1 MSGQI
6 SGTPAGAD
14 NLVVRST
21 PAPGVLLV
29 RLNRPSKRNA
39 LTVPLLAQL
48 ADSLEGADQD
58 EGIGAVVITGD
69 AKAFSAGSDIGEQHR
84 HGVGHVFSEARLSHW
99 KRIERA
105 KKPTIAAVN
114 GYAFGGGCEL
124 MMLFDFAIAG
134 DDAVFAMPETGLGVF
149 PGDGGT
155 QRLPRAIGAGAAKRM
170 ILTGE
175 RVDAGKALALG
186 LVTEVVPSGQAIDRA
201 VEVAAG
207 IASKNRLAVAMA
219 MDAIDR
225 GIRLSLEEGLELE
238 QRNLAKVFEEDG
250 WKEGMAAFVEKTLP
264 VREPR

>member
-6 SGTPAGAD
+6 SGTAAED
-14 NLVVRST
+14 DLIVRST
-21 PAPGVLLV
+21 PTPGVLLV

-48 ADSLEGADQD
+48 ADSLDGADQD
-58 EGIGAVVITGD
+58 DGIGAVVVTGD

-84 HGVGHVFSEARLSHW
+84 HGAGHVFSEARLSHW
-99 KRIERA
+99 KRIGRA
-105 KKPTIAAVN
+105 KKPAIAAVN

-124 MMLFDFAIAG
+124 VLLFDFAIAG

-155 QRLPRAIGAGAAKRM
+155 QRLPRVLGVGPAKRM

-175 RVDAGKALALG
+175 RVDAHRALALG
-186 LVTEVVPSGQAIDRA
+186 LVTEVVAADQAVNRA

-207 IASKNRLAVAMA
+207 IAAKNRLAVAMA

-225 GIRLSLEEGLELE
+225 GTQLSLDEGLEVE
-238 QRNLAKVFEEDG
+238 QRNLARVFQEDG
-250 WKEGMAAFVEKTLP
+250 WKEGMAAFVAKTSP